1 MLTWQRANQKRWH
14 SRETQTR
21 THAAGKYAKRGAK
34 SMFKCYILAFALCT
48 RILPFSQTCYTG
60 KYLEYRKK
68 MYVSHSTPIWA
79 EIVSQYFIYFA
90 AQIFFL
96 CAPFS
101 QAVSQA
107 ACQVKWACGLH
118 KSGVEPG
125 LIAMHWCWTYN
136 NKCVGMGW
144 LKTKGVQ
151 GTRMPG
157 AQTNGEQLLSEAL
170 YNRRH
175 SCNARSRWAGLPI

>member
-34 SMFKCYILAFALCT
+34 SMFKCYILAFALCK

-60 KYLEYRKK
+60 KKEENVCISLYPYLGRN
-68 MYVSHSTPIWA
+68 SIPILY
-79 EIVSQYFIYFA
+79 IFCSSD
-90 AQIFFL
+90 FFL

-175 SCNARSRWAGLPI
+175 SYNARSRWAGLPI